1 MIKPAA
7 SAASDGAETR
17 TLGGGQTTSV
27 QIGRMSIN
35 QLERLQSLIYRVK
48 KSPLTIVGLMIIVT
62 LCITAIF
69 ASYIA
74 PYESDEINPP
84 DRLRPPS
91 KEHICG
97 TDTAGRDV
105 FSRIIYGS
113 RISIRIGVTVVSIA
127 AVFGSLIG
135 LFSGY
140 LGGKVDE
147 IMMRITDVFFSVPY
161 LILAMAIAAA
171 LGPNLV
177 NSMISLAVVWWPI
190 YARLTR
196 GQALLIRESTYIE
209 AARGLGAGNLRIIF
223 RHILPNSFSPVIV
236 QASLDFGNA
245 IMFAAALSFIGLGA
259 QPPTP
264 EWGAMISIGK
274 NYLRD
279 AWWYPTFPGLAI
291 LITVLGFNLLGD
303 GLRDILDPKLKERR

>member
-1 MIKPAA
+1 MI
-7 SAASDGAETR
+7 G
-17 TLGGGQTTSV
+17 LV
-27 QIGRMSIN
+27 II
-35 QLERLQSLIYRVK
+35 LI
-48 KSPLTIVGLMIIVT
+48 
-62 LCITAIF
+62 LCFAAIF
-69 ASYIA
+69 APYVA
-74 PYESDEINPP
+74 PHDPFEIDPP
-84 DRLRPPS
+84 QRLKAPT
-91 KEHICG
+91 KGYICG

-113 RISIRIGVTVVSIA
+113 RISIRIGVTVVSMA
-127 AVFGSLIG
+127 AIFGSLIG

-140 LGGKVDE
+140 MGGKIDE
-147 IMMRITDVFFSVPY
+147 IIMRITDVFFAVPY

-171 LGPNLV
+171 LGPSLV
-177 NSMISLAVVWWPI
+177 NAMISLSIVWWPV

-209 AARGLGAGNLRIIF
+209 AARGLGASTFRIIL
-223 RHILPNSFSPVIV
+223 RHVLPNSFSPVIV

-245 IMFAAALSFIGLGA
+245 VMYAAALSFIGLGA

-264 EWGAMISIGK
+264 EWGAMISIGR

-279 AWWYPTFPGLAI
+279 SWWYPTFPGLAI

-303 GLRDILDPKLKERR
+303 GLRDILDPRLKERR

>member
-1 MIKPAA
+1 M
-7 SAASDGAETR
+7 
-17 TLGGGQTTSV
+17 
-27 QIGRMSIN
+27 
-35 QLERLQSLIYRVK
+35 ERLQSIIYRVK
-48 KSPLTIVGLMIIVT
+48 KSPLTIVGLVIILI
-62 LCITAIF
+62 LCFTAIF
-69 ASYIA
+69 ASHIA
-74 PYESDEINPP
+74 PYKPDEINPP
-84 DRLRPPS
+84 DRLKPPS

-105 FSRIIYGS
+105 FSRIVYGS
-113 RISIRIGVTVVSIA
+113 RISIRIGLFVVSMASI
-127 AVFGSLIG
+127 FGSLIG

-140 LGGKVDE
+140 IGGKVDE
-147 IMMRITDVFFSVPY
+147 IFMRITDVFFSIPY

-171 LGPNLV
+171 LGPSLINT
-177 NSMISLAVVWWPI
+177 MISLSIVWWPV

-196 GQALLIRESTYIE
+196 GQALLIRESTYVE
-209 AARGLGAGNLRIIF
+209 AAKGLGAGNLRIIF
-223 RHILPNSFSPVIV
+223 RHVFPNSLSPVII

-245 IMFAAALSFIGLGA
+245 VMYAAALSFIGLGA

-264 EWGAMISIGK
+264 EWGAMISIGR

-303 GLRDILDPKLKERR
+303 GLRDILDPRLKEKK

>member
-1 MIKPAA
+1 MEKL
-7 SAASDGAETR
+7 R
-17 TLGGGQTTSV
+17 T
-27 QIGRMSIN
+27 I
-35 QLERLQSLIYRVK
+35 IYLVK
-48 KSPLTIVGLMIIVT
+48 KSPLTMVGLFII
-62 LCITAIF
+62 LILLFTAIF
-69 ASYIA
+69 ASFIA
-74 PYESDEINPP
+74 PYEADEINPP
-84 DRLRPPS
+84 DRLKPPS
-91 KEHICG
+91 REHFCG
-97 TDTAGRDV
+97 TDPAGRDV

-113 RISIRIGVTVVSIA
+113 RISIRIGVTVVSMA

-135 LFSGY
+135 LISGY
-140 LGGKVDE
+140 IGGKVDE

-177 NSMISLAVVWWPI
+177 NAMISLAVVWWPI

-196 GQALLIRESTYIE
+196 GQALLIREYTYIE

-245 IMFAAALSFIGLGA
+245 VMFAAALSFIGLGA

-264 EWGAMISIGK
+264 EWGAMISIGR

-303 GLRDILDPKLKERR
+303 GLRDILDPRLKERG